1 MLQNFVLPPLV
12 FFIFLAL
19 GYLIRRRH
27 PTIHQSIILIVLSTA
42 WLSST
47 PLVATLLLRS
57 LQWYPAVAP
66 QALTAKGPQAIVI
79 LAAGRRHDSPEYGG
93 DTVDA
98 LTLERVRYGA
108 FVARMT
114 GLPVI
119 LSGGPDKPD
128 QLALSDLMREVLET
142 ELRVSPMWVERKSQT
157 TAENARYVSEI
168 LRNHG
173 IAHIYLVTH
182 AWHMPR
188 AAAAFRHMNVTVTP
202 APTGFI
208 NNRAS
213 PNIQDFLPSPWA
225 LSATGY
231 ALHEWLGLLWYTLR
245 GDVGDGM

>member
-1 MLQNFVLPPLV
+1 MSQDKPANAATPDAQQGPSGGV
-12 FFIFLAL
+12 
-19 GYLIRRRH
+19 
-27 PTIHQSIILIVLSTA
+27 LIVDFGAQYCQLIARRVRELGVYSRITVPERA
-42 WLSST
+42 MFT
-47 PLVATLLLRS
+47 FAHMR
-57 LQWYPAVAP
+57 P
-66 QALTAKGPQAIVI
+66 QA
-79 LAAGRRHDSPEYGG
+79 
-93 DTVDA
+93 
-98 LTLERVRYGA
+98 
-108 FVARMT
+108 
-114 GLPVI
+114 VI

-173 IAHIYLVTH
+173 IAHIYLITH

-213 PNIQDFLPSPWA
+213 PSIQDFLPSPWA